1 MTSRL
6 EARQDPVSDHWA
18 FDTFPPDWVRLPV
31 CAWLQRQRHGVD
43 PMLVAVPGWIE
54 RQPDTYRL
62 AWQAYVP
69 DAEHK
74 IRLNEA
80 RDDAV
85 REPRYVQ
92 LEGPPLPWPSELLA
106 WVNYEALRPYAGAP
120 DPQRELDS
128 ES

>member
-1 MTSRL
+1 MTDRC
-6 EARQDPVSDHWA
+6 E
-18 FDTFPPDWVRLPV
+18 FDTFPPDHVRLPV
-31 CAWLQRQRHGVD
+31 CAWLQLHGVD

-62 AWQAYVP
+62 AWESYVP

-85 REPRYVQ
+85 REPRHVQ
-92 LEGPPLPWPSELLA
+92 LEGPPLPWPAELLA
-106 WVNYEALRPYAGAP
+106 WISETEAA
-120 DPQRELDS
+120 
-128 ES
+128 